1 MKILKT
7 RKNLESS
14 LQLQCYSNIMWK
26 TISHC
31 IHTQQ
36 FFLRCL
42 DRVERVCRV
51 CILLYIKV
59 NSLWLMCLEKI
70 QSHQVEYLALL

>member
-1 MKILKT
+1 MLLKHYVGKK
-7 RKNLESS
+7 KNNS
-14 LQLQCYSNIMWK
+14 LCV
-26 TISHC
+26 
-31 IHTQQ
+31 HTQQ
-36 FFLRCL
+36 FFLHCL
-42 DRVERVCRV
+42 DGVERVCRV